1 MINLIKKIA
10 LYLLILLG
18 VMYGYRYVTGKSI
31 TTLPGEIVNKLQ
43 QKGPAES
50 TNPKYY
56 SDPAEKMPG
65 PGN

>member
-1 MINLIKKIA
+1 MIRLIQKIA

-18 VMYGYRYVTGKSI
+18 IVYGYRYVTGRSI
-31 TTLPGEIVNKLQ
+31 ATLPGEIVGKLQ

-56 SDPAEKMPG
+56 SDPARKMQE
-65 PGN
+65 N

>member
-1 MINLIKKIA
+1 MINLVKKIA

-18 VMYGYRYVTGKSI
+18 IIYGYRYMTGRSI
-31 TTLPGEIVNKLQ
+31 ATLPSEIVDKLQ

-56 SDPAEKMPG
+56 SDPARKMPE
-65 PGN
+65 N